1 MIPQKLADAINRQI
15 HQELQSAYHYLAM
28 AAHFQNEGLDGF
40 AHWMEMQHGEEMQH
54 AMRLF
59 RYVHR
64 RGAQVHLSALEAP
77 KVRTGKPVVVFQQA
91 LETEKANTAA
101 IHELYAIANEVRDYA
116 TVSHLK
122 WFLDEQVEEEDS
134 IEQILAHF
142 RIVGDDPSGM
152 LLLNRQLGERQ
163 AESEEGDEEG
173 EE

>member
-1 MIPQKLADAINRQI
+1 
-15 HQELQSAYHYLAM
+15 
-28 AAHFQNEGLDGF
+28 
-40 AHWMEMQHGEEMQH
+40 
-54 AMRLF
+54 MRLF

-64 RGAQVHLSALEAP
+64 RGGQVHLSGLEAP
-77 KVRTGKPVVVFQQA
+77 QIRQGKPMVVFQQA

-101 IHELYAIANEVRDYA
+101 IHELYAIANEVKDYA

-142 RIVGDDPSGM
+142 RIAGDDASAL

-163 AESEEGDEEG
+163 PEEETEE
-173 EE
+173 EEE

>member
-1 MIPQKLADAINRQI
+1 MFPQKLSEAINRQI

-64 RGAQVHLSALEAP
+64 RGSQVHLAGLEAP
-77 KVRTGKPVVVFQQA
+77 KVRQGSPLTVFQQA
-91 LETEKANTAA
+91 LEMEKANTAA
-101 IHELYAIANEVRDYA
+101 IHELYAIATEVRDYA

-142 RIVGDDPSGM
+142 RIAGNDPSGL

-163 AESEEGDEEG
+163 PESEENEEEG
-173 EE
+173 D

>member
-1 MIPQKLADAINRQI
+1 MLPQKLAAAINRQI

-40 AHWMEMQHGEEMQH
+40 ARWMELQHGEEMQH

-59 RYVHR
+59 RYIHR
-64 RGAQVHLSALEAP
+64 RGGQVHLSSLEAP
-77 KVRTGKPVVVFQQA
+77 QIRQGKPMVVFQQA

-101 IHELYAIANEVRDYA
+101 IHELYAIANEVKDYA

-142 RIVGDDPSGM
+142 RIAGDDASAL

-163 AESEEGDEEG
+163 PEAEDEG
-173 EE
+173 EEE

>member
-15 HQELQSAYHYLAM
+15 HQELQSAYYYLAM

-59 RYVHR
+59 RYLHR
-64 RGAQVHLSALEAP
+64 RGGQVHLSSLEAP
-77 KVRTGKPVVVFQQA
+77 KVRAGKPMIVFQQA
-91 LETEKANTAA
+91 LEAEKANTTA
-101 IHELYAIANEVRDYA
+101 IHELYAIANELKDYA

-142 RIVGDDPSGM
+142 RIAGDDPSAI

-163 AESEEGDEEG
+163 PEAEAESEAD
-173 EE
+173 